1 MATIYCRHEQRIAF
15 MYSRLQTHFSGVEAC
30 VNLLAGGSPISS
42 GSLTQGEVLIFQ
54 NIMLTTPVFAR
65 QNYIKEVGAAI
76 TANFGALLASF
87 TVPVV
92 LRGTHNDCGSSSY
105 QRPYCELLSNWRA

>member
-1 MATIYCRHEQRIAF
+1 
-15 MYSRLQTHFSGVEAC
+15 